1 LRNRIILRKSHQH
14 ADLAYFVGP
23 LLRARRERPRC
34 RAAEKRDELA
44 PPQVEHATIS
54 QWADHGTLSLQ

>member
-23 LLRARRERPRC
+23 LLRARRKRPSSR
-34 RAAEKRDELA
+34 RAAEQRDEFAPSKLIELHLLPLA
-44 PPQVEHATIS
+44 EVA
-54 QWADHGTLSLQ
+54 A